1 MLKPPFRIVAECY
14 ADTLMVSSILNSLKV
29 EHAFGIPEVAKV
41 MAKAKKEEHI
51 IGVVDND
58 KEKRIP
64 PYLLNFRT
72 KYINNRVILKDNLP
86 ANQFLLVLDK
96 AVESFILWNVEQVN
110 LDISQYGFPLVPKL
124 LGRRLKYEYID
135 TDADFQLV
143 LAELKNRQAPGFITL
158 ENILNDFLTP

>member
-1 MLKPPFRIVAECY
+1 MLKSPFRVIAECY

-41 MAKAKKEEHI
+41 MKASAEECI
-51 IGVVDND
+51 IGIVDND

-64 PYLLNFRT
+64 PYLLSFKT
-72 KYINNRVILKDNLP
+72 QYVDNRVIVKHNP
-86 ANQFLLVLDK
+86 STNQSLLVIDK
-96 AVESFILWNVEQVN
+96 AIESFILWNAEQVG

-135 TDADFQLV
+135 TDSDFQLV
-143 LAELKNRQAPGFITL
+143 LSELKNRQAPGFITL